1 MQYIM
6 KTIQLLLIGLLFPLL
21 GMGQISVKKSIS
33 ENRQPDITWEYPMG
47 IDSIDFTIFRASV
60 KDKIFHKIQTF
71 HYLDASNPDTARF
84 VMVDTTL
91 VKEGIYL
98 YKIRIQLEGN
108 TIESA
113 IAVGHSYKMLPQPSV
128 VFFNAKSLEDRK
140 GVKLNWKFNY
150 ANTLRTIELYRSKN
164 YDSGYIKI
172 ADLPGQS
179 TGYTDYVDIANEAW
193 FYFMKPIDYFGELQ
207 PSIRIPVI
215 PTFGEKPIAPLNF
228 YGKIEGDEVVLHWR
242 NDNPVKSYKVF
253 RKTDED
259 VDFQQ
264 ITGLIQNDS
273 ANITYRDSDTLL
285 KSVLKVRYCVTN
297 VNDAFLESTFS
308 DTLSFHFL
316 KHEKVLPPASLDYF
330 KQGENIRL
338 IWQKPK
344 EGMTLS
350 YNVYLTDPDGKTSLL
365 TPKGTA
371 SNYYVDS
378 VLRPAGKYVYAV
390 EGIGVEGKKSRL
402 MTRIVVQRDKIKF
415 HIIMNLQRAKN
426 GIEISWAD
434 LPSKPVKKYQLY
446 KKAGKGK
453 LVLKKSFAPGK
464 DVQYVDTKVQK
475 GGNYLYVLKALL
487 MNGKTITVNEGVNM
501 IY

>member
-1 MQYIM
+1 M

-33 ENRQPDITWEYPMG
+33 ENRQPDITWEYPLG

-108 TIESA
+108 TIESTV
-113 IAVGHSYKMLPQPSV
+113 AVGHSYKMLPQPSV

-150 ANTLRTIELYRSKN
+150 ANTLRIIELYRSKN

-172 ADLPGQS
+172 ADIPGQS
-179 TGYTDYVDIANEAW
+179 TEYTDYVDIANEAW
-193 FYFMKPIDYFGELQ
+193 FYFIKPIDYFGELR
-207 PSIRIPVI
+207 PSVRIPVI

-259 VDFQQ
+259 IDFQQ

-273 ANITYRDSDTLL
+273 ANITFSDRDTLL
-285 KSVLKVRYCVTN
+285 KDVLKVQYCVTN

-350 YNVYLTDPDGKTSLL
+350 YNVYLTDPEGKTTLL

-378 VLRPAGKYVYAV
+378 ILRPAGKYVYAV
-390 EGIGVEGKKSRL
+390 EGIGVKGKKSRL
-402 MTRIVVQRDKIKF
+402 MNRIVVKRDKIKF

-453 LVLKKSFAPGK
+453 MILKKSFTPGK
-464 DVQYVDTKVQK
+464 DIQYIDTKVKK

-487 MNGKTITVNEGVNM
+487 LNGKTITVNEGVNM

>member
-1 MQYIM
+1 M
-6 KTIQLLLIGLLFPLL
+6 KTLQLLLISFLFPIL

-33 ENRQPDITWEYPMG
+33 ENQQPDITWEYPMG

-60 KDKIFHKIQTF
+60 RDKVFHKIQTF

-108 TIESA
+108 TIESQ
-113 IAVGHSYKMLPQPSV
+113 IAMGHNYKMLPHPDLS
-128 VFFNAKSLEDRK
+128 FFNAKSLEDRK

-150 ANTLRTIELYRSKN
+150 ANTLRTIELYRSKD
-164 YDSGYIKI
+164 YDSGYIKV
-172 ADLPGQS
+172 ADLPAQS
-179 TGYTDYVDIANEAW
+179 TEYVDYVDIANEAW
-193 FYFMKPIDYFGELQ
+193 FYFIKALDYFGELP
-207 PSIRIPVI
+207 PSVRIPVI

-228 YGKIEGDEVVLHWR
+228 TGKIDRDGIELHWR
-242 NDNPVKSYKVF
+242 NDNPVKSYNVF
-253 RKTDED
+253 RKTDQDTE
-259 VDFQQ
+259 FQQ
-264 ITGLIQNDS
+264 ITDLVQNDS
-273 ANITYRDSDTLL
+273 TKIIFRDQATILRDI
-285 KSVLKVRYCVTN
+285 LKVRYCVTN

-308 DTLSFHFL
+308 DTVSFHFL

-344 EGMTLS
+344 EGMTLG
-350 YNVYLTDPDGKTSLL
+350 YNVYLTDSEENTILL
-365 TPKGTA
+365 NPKGTA
-371 SNYYVDS
+371 SNYYIDS
-378 VLRPAGKYVYAV
+378 ILRPAGKYVYAV
-390 EGIGVEGKKSRL
+390 EGIGVEGKKSQL

-415 HIIMNLQRAKN
+415 HIIMNLQKAKN

-446 KKAGKGK
+446 KKSGKGK
-453 LVLKKSFAPGK
+453 MVLKKSFTPGK
-464 DVQYVDTKVQK
+464 DIRYIDTKVQK
-475 GGNYLYVLKALL
+475 GVNYLYVLKALL
-487 MNGKTITVNEGVNM
+487 LNGKTITVNEGVNM